1 MDLNMKKLHIIGAG
15 GLAKEILSYI
25 IGEENKRYQIIG
37 CWAENQF
44 NNDKYAQFYSGN
56 FDKFKKEYNCE
67 EYVLM
72 AVANSKIRR
81 KIIEETL
88 VNLDINYENYIHPS
102 CNVSTFSDIGKG
114 CILAPQTI
122 ICADAVLKDYNFLNT
137 ECVVG
142 HDTTLGDYCTL
153 FPKVEICGDC
163 FIETGCTFGIGSIV
177 TPGVIM
183 KENSKLDAMSV
194 LRENYNMTAMFVGT
208 PAKPVRVYKD
218 YG

>member
-1 MDLNMKKLHIIGAG
+1 MKKLHIIGAG
-15 GLAKEILSYI
+15 GLAKEIISYI

-37 CWAENQF
+37 CWSENQF

-102 CNVSTFSDIGKG
+102 CNVSTFSVIGKG

-142 HDTTLGDYCTL
+142 HDTTLADYCTL
-153 FPKVEICGDC
+153 FPKVEIFTEKLRQD
-163 FIETGCTFGIGSIV
+163 IETLLKKNPHTTLLHRIGFALYSQYF
-177 TPGVIM
+177 
-183 KENSKLDAMSV
+183 LDI
-194 LRENYNMTAMFVGT
+194 
-208 PAKPVRVYKD
+208 KD
-218 YG
+218 KKRKWCV